1 MQLKFTVT
9 AQRISRTDAERPV
22 AGSVGYLTA
31 AFLFSVDWDDLV
43 KTAIFRAGSG
53 TAYEVELDADNACI
67 IPADAIVSGTM
78 YVSVRGDS
86 ASGDTV
92 FLPTQGYPVQVYP
105 AGATSGIAPTAAEP
119 TSNADTAYTFTGTD
133 TVSKAEIVLL
143 QTEVNEL
150 KAVLRNFKLITEE

>member
-1 MQLKFTVT
+1 MQLKFEIKN
-9 AQRISRTDAERPV
+9 QRIARTDTEKPV
-22 AGSVGYLTA
+22 AGSAGYLTA
-31 AFLFSVDWDDLV
+31 LFTFSDDWTGLT

-53 TAYEVELDADNACI
+53 TAYEVALDSNDECLV
-67 IPADAIVSGTM
+67 PHEAIVSGTM

-86 ASGDTV
+86 VTGDTV
-92 FLPTQGYPVQVYP
+92 FLPTQGYPAQIYP
-105 AGATSGIAPTAAEP
+105 SGATSGIAQPAAEP
-119 TSNADTAYTFTGTD
+119 TANADTAYTFTGTD